1 MEEEQKQGQQEAQFT
16 WDVYQGFVQSTKQY
30 SDQFRLMYPVLG
42 LASEAGEVA
51 GKVKKIL
58 RDKDGQ
64 IGDEEVRKIV
74 DELSDVLWYVTCVAD
89 DLNVPLE
96 VVARVNVQKLSDRM
110 ERSKIKG
117 DGDNR

>member
-1 MEEEQKQGQQEAQFT
+1 MSEQEQPQLT
-16 WDVYQGFVQSTKQY
+16 WDVYQSFVQSTKQY

-58 RDKDGQ
+58 RDKDGA
-64 IGDEEVRKIV
+64 IGDEEVKKIV

-89 DLNVPLE
+89 DLGVPLE
-96 VVARVNVQKLSDRM
+96 IVARVNVQKLSDRM
-110 ERSKIKG
+110 ERNKIKG